1 MLADGPR
8 AGKHRAAPGGRNDA
22 GREPPAREQL
32 GARRNCL
39 TLEGLMAER
48 CQLCGARWEVGAS
61 TCRDCGSRRRITV
74 PPGESSASMP
84 GLAIVRSVLA
94 SSPEAASA
102 SSSDIAMVRVDASS
116 APFTAADASAT
127 GIAAARE
134 APASEPAAVAEA
146 ADGSGPMPIPVPP
159 VPHDAFAS
167 APFSAAA
174 APPPSSPVASFS
186 TEPLPSRATTLP
198 PGIPTPLPAGFS
210 QPLGRP
216 AGRSALLLLVAAA
229 GVAVAA
235 GVAYF
240 SLDTPPAEPEAKLA
254 PVEVYVGSQSTC
266 DQLTALAGS
275 WVFTT
280 ATTGAR
286 RKERL
291 GVRGF
296 YQLQITVDD
305 CTAHASLAKTG
316 RTDRMVFEDEKIP
329 RAEATLAQGESFEA
343 YGWAGTFVLRNEDGQ
358 GIDTRFVF
366 ALDGER
372 LVGNWRQLG
381 ERWTVSGLYGVL
393 EGRRDGDPVAIL
405 PERSTQPCAV
415 RCATPEDIGQLDA
428 PDQAAHAA
436 CLASCQ

>member
-1 MLADGPR
+1 
-8 AGKHRAAPGGRNDA
+8 
-22 GREPPAREQL
+22 
-32 GARRNCL
+32 
-39 TLEGLMAER
+39 MAER

-94 SSPEAASA
+94 SSPEAASP
-102 SSSDIAMVRVDASS
+102 SSSDVAMVRVDASS

-127 GIAAARE
+127 GVPAARE
-134 APASEPAAVAEA
+134 ASASAPAFVAEAAAPFSA
-146 ADGSGPMPIPVPP
+146 ADGSGAMPIPVAPATGE
-159 VPHDAFAS
+159 AFAS
-167 APFSAAA
+167 ASFSAA
-174 APPPSSPVASFS
+174 APPPSPPVASFS
-186 TEPLPSRATTLP
+186 TEPLPSMVPLPSRATTLP

-229 GVAVAA
+229 GVAVAV
-235 GVAYF
+235 GVGF
-240 SLDTPPAEPEAKLA
+240 FWLDTPPAEPEAKLA
-254 PVEVYVGSQSTC
+254 PVEIHVGSQSSC

-275 WVFTT
+275 WVFST

-305 CTAHASLAKTG
+305 CTAHARLAKTG
-316 RTDRMVFEDEKIP
+316 RTDRMVFEDEKVP
-329 RAEATLAQGESFEA
+329 RAETSLAQGESFEA

-372 LVGNWRQLG
+372 LVGSWRQLG

-405 PERSTQPCAV
+405 PERGTQPCPV

-428 PDQAAHAA
+428 ADDAAHAA
-436 CLASCQ
+436 CMAACK